1 MKIYTKA
8 GDKGT
13 TSLIGGTK
21 VSKADLRIDSY
32 GTVDELN
39 SYIGLLADQ
48 PINIHRIDFL
58 RAIQNNL
65 FIMGSILALEQNAQ
79 FKIPSLIAT
88 DVIALENAIDEIDK
102 EVEPLRNFI
111 LPGGHQSI
119 SFGQIARCV
128 CRRAER
134 LVIALTHTT
143 EIDELV
149 YQYLNRLS
157 DYLFMLCR
165 QMHKELQINEIHWKS
180 R

>member
-39 SYIGLLADQ
+39 AYIGLLADQ
-48 PINIHRIDFL
+48 TININRSNFL
-58 RAIQNNL
+58 RSIQNNL
-65 FIMGSILALEQNAQ
+65 FIIGSILALEDDAK
-79 FKIPSLIAT
+79 FKIPMLVQDDIT
-88 DVIALENAIDEIDK
+88 ALENAIDEIDVQ
-102 EVEPLRNFI
+102 VEPLRNFI

-119 SFGQIARCV
+119 SFGQVARCV

-143 EIDELV
+143 KVDELV

-165 QMHKELQINEIHWKS
+165 QMHKDLQIDEIHWKS

>member
-1 MKIYTKA
+1 MKIYTKV

-39 SYIGLLADQ
+39 AHVGLLADQ
-48 PINIHRIDFL
+48 PVNQNRIDFL
-58 RAIQNNL
+58 RSIQNNL
-65 FIMGSILALEQNAQ
+65 FIIGSILALEEDAK
-79 FKIPSLIAT
+79 FKIPTLIPE
-88 DVIALENAIDEIDK
+88 DVEALEKAIDEIDIQ
-102 EVEPLRNFI
+102 VEPLRNFI

-119 SFGQIARCV
+119 SFGQVARCV

-134 LVIALTHTT
+134 LVIALTNTT
-143 EIDELV
+143 KVDELV

-165 QMHKELQINEIHWKS
+165 QMHKDLQIDEIAWKS